1 MRRIGDAS
9 FFRIIDRLLASGTSR
24 GQAVEWAVDGVR
36 WRRERHGY
44 SGTTHSFTSEVTT
57 GRNTQAPP
65 WTLLI
70 VKEYWRKGD
79 GGDDMKS
86 LQWAHVTAGRRTDVV
101 AWLKRQ
107 ERSLDR

>member
-9 FFRIIDRLLASGTSR
+9 FFRIADRLLAPRASR
-24 GQAVEWAVDGVR
+24 DQAVEWVIDGVR
-36 WRRERHGY
+36 WQRERHSY
-44 SGTTHSFTSEVTT
+44 SGATHSFTAEVTT

-70 VKEYWRKGD
+70 VKEYWRKGE
-79 GGDDMKS
+79 GGDDIKS